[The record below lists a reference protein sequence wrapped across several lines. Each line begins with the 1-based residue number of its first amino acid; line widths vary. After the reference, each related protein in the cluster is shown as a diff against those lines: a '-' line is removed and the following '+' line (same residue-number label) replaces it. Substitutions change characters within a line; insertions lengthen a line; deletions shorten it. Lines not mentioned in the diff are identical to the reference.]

1 MERGANA
8 RAARAR
14 EWTTLSCLSFAEPEH
29 GADDGHE
36 AVLRGPIV
44 GDEIFLDDVAKVFSR
59 FFLLLLLSGARGAP
73 LRPRTQSTRA
83 FAPLEA

>member
-1 MERGANA
+1 MHA
-8 RAARAR
+8 RANRR
-14 EWTTLSCLSFAEPEH
+14 FGSCLNFAEPEH

-59 FFLLLLLSGARGAP
+59 LFLLLLLQGAQR
-73 LRPRTQSTRA
+73 RA
-83 FAPLEA
+83 RLITHPHACFDPLEASTE